1 MASTIN
7 HPVRKARNLWTIFNT
22 SLSLTTYVQ
31 VVTRSLKI
39 HLSIVSISAFP
50 SLEMSPPFFPMAH
63 LNCSPSQPN
72 MGFPGP
78 PASSNLLLQC
88 PDWKWKCKLLTPV
101 WLGNPMDCS
110 PPGSSVHGILQSGI
124 LEWVAMPSSRG
135 SPPTQGSNPSLP
147 HCRQILYRLSHKG
160 SPGVLIMWFHFLKCS
175 FYDGL

>member
-1 MASTIN
+1 MSRWS
-7 HPVRKARNLWTIFNT
+7 PDLWRFT
-22 SLSLTTYVQ
+22 SQLYLFLPFLQ
-31 VVTRSLKI
+31 
-39 HLSIVSISAFP
+39 
-50 SLEMSPPFFPMAH
+50 LEMSPPFFPMAH

-135 SPPTQGSNPSLP
+135 SSPTQGSNPSLP
-147 HCRQILYRLSHKG
+147 HCREILYRLSHKG